1 MGPVPDTQTRT
12 NSRSPRL
19 GPRSLLEAE
28 DKSAKVEGAAA
39 GTADSTTEEPD
50 SASLP
55 EEHSQAVARTSA
67 LTASS
72 VAAIHLC

>member
-1 MGPVPDTQTRT
+1 M
-12 NSRSPRL
+12 

-39 GTADSTTEEPD
+39 GTADSTAEEPD

-55 EEHSQAVARTSA
+55 EEHNRAVARISA
-67 LTASS
+67 LTTSS
-72 VAAIHLC
+72 VAAIHLW